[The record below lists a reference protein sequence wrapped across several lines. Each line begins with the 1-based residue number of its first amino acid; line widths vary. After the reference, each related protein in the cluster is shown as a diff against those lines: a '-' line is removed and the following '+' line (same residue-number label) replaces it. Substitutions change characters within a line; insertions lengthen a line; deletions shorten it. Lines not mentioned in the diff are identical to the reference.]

1 MNDPLDIRRRKL
13 RYRSRRRGTKEL
25 DLLLGGFAEQF
36 LDSMDRAL
44 LDGYERFLLESD
56 PDLEDWL
63 AGRAD
68 PPSDLDPRLRDM
80 VRGYRYRPVA
90 AG

>member
-25 DLLLGGFAEQF
+25 DLLLGEFAERY
-36 LDSMDRAL
+36 LGSMDETL
-44 LDGYERFLLESD
+44 LDCYERFLLESD

-63 AGRAD
+63 AGRRE
-68 PPSDLDPRLRDM
+68 PPADLDPVLRAM
-80 VRGYRYRPVA
+80 VTAYEYRPLPWS
-90 AG
+90 